1 MGLAVGALGCDVS
14 SWIWETSDIP
24 LQEATTRAF
33 CFTPF
38 PSVITCDGSII
49 FIKLDFHPLS
59 IGCADP
65 TATTPAQRDGHDP
78 VDVGQH
84 DGNPNSWRGG
94 GAGLRGASRCVGQT
108 EKISY
113 CLSQSCFCCF
123 LRSQFTVLQTDS
135 GGALCAEWGSHKS
148 IEPPGH
154 QKPKHD
160 RTQLCVTR
168 DTRMG
173 CGTVSPVRQ
182 SIEPK
187 PTRIANCPLAIP
199 MAQGWA
205 THLSQ
210 WLLGQQKGTG
220 LSPLTNTDSSNDW
233 GGNDRQGDP
242 TSNGQVPLVLGG
254 FLPLVPAVDLMEEK
268 APGEHS
274 SHPGDIKK

>member
-1 MGLAVGALGCDVS
+1 MRV
-14 SWIWETSDIP
+14 
-24 LQEATTRAF
+24 F

-49 FIKLDFHPLS
+49 FIKLDFHPFS

-78 VDVGQH
+78 IDVGQH
-84 DGNPNSWRGG
+84 DGNPNSCRGG

-108 EKISY
+108 EKILY
-113 CLSQSCFCCF
+113 CVSQSWFCCF
-123 LRSQFTVLQTDS
+123 LRSQFPILQTVEEPFVLS
-135 GGALCAEWGSHKS
+135 GGTPRTLNPKRCQDTALCDK
-148 IEPPGH
+148 GH
-154 QKPKHD
+154 QDGLWHS
-160 RTQLCVTR
+160 QLGQLQHIS
-168 DTRMG
+168 M
-173 CGTVSPVRQ
+173 RQ

-187 PTRIANCPLAIP
+187 PTQFANCPLATP
-199 MAQGWA
+199 VAQGWA
-205 THLSQ
+205 THSSQ